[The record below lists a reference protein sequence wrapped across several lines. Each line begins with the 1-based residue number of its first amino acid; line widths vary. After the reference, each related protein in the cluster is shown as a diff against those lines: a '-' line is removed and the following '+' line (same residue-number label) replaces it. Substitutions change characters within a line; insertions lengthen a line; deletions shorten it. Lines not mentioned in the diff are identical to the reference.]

1 MCFRLLRLCL
11 FTEKNLVFLLTSHV
25 DIYAVRALDL
35 QVDNDMEREDALQLI
50 VAMMNI
56 YQHSHLKRL
65 IEFSAAQREGK
76 KYAFPKSVMQPVI
89 ALALRAICSSITSEP
104 PNVSKKTDDGENVKD
119 WLSFACLEVFLEF
132 CVVEPELILSM
143 AGTDWMV
150 RILMG
155 ASVPS
160 RRVASVVAHILVSW
174 LDRPHLRAKGKLHLV
189 LEQIFAPLIE
199 FGFFQKNLSSTE
211 Q

>member
-1 MCFRLLRLCL
+1 
-11 FTEKNLVFLLTSHV
+11 
-25 DIYAVRALDL
+25 
-35 QVDNDMEREDALQLI
+35 
-50 VAMMNI
+50 
-56 YQHSHLKRL
+56 
-65 IEFSAAQREGK
+65 
-76 KYAFPKSVMQPVI
+76 
-89 ALALRAICSSITSEP
+89 
-104 PNVSKKTDDGENVKD
+104 
-119 WLSFACLEVFLEF
+119 
-132 CVVEPELILSM
+132 M

-199 FGFFQKNLSSTE
+199 FGFFPKELVVYRAVRGERIVENCNA
-211 Q
+211 